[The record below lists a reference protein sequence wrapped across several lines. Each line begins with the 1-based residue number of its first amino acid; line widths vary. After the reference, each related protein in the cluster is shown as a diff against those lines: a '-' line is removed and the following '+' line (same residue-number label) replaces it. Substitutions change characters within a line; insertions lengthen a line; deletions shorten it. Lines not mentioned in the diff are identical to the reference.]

1 MSEDLLKVSNH
12 IEECIV
18 SLSSDKLNPSHLFTL
33 TIQTIEYLDKEYKNL
48 NGIQKKELLIE
59 AFNDLCD
66 NVKHESINL
75 ETKTIIKN
83 FVNEDLD
90 TVIESVI
97 QLTRGEFQINEKQQA
112 LLIKCIIK
120 LCQCF
125 MKNKEKH
132 DKQHKQI
139 NKESDQRP

>member
-1 MSEDLLKVSNH
+1 MKINIYLINLCLFIAIACLYIAILTNQFNISYVFSVS
-12 IEECIV
+12 
-18 SLSSDKLNPSHLFTL
+18 
-33 TIQTIEYLDKEYKNL
+33 
-48 NGIQKKELLIE
+48 
-59 AFNDLCD
+59 
-66 NVKHESINL
+66 SINL

>member
-1 MSEDLLKVSNH
+1 MSDDLIKVSNH
-12 IEECIV
+12 IEKCIQ
-18 SLSSDKLNPSHLFTL
+18 SLTSDKLNPSHLFSL
-33 TIQTIEYLDKEYKNL
+33 TIQMVEYIDKEYQNL

-66 NVKHESINL
+66 NVRHESITL
-75 ETKTIIKN
+75 ELKMIIKN

-97 QLTRGEFQINEKQQA
+97 QLSRGEFQINEKQQA

-120 LCQCF
+120 LCKCVTKQNEDHI
-125 MKNKEKH
+125 KN
-132 DKQHKQI
+132 